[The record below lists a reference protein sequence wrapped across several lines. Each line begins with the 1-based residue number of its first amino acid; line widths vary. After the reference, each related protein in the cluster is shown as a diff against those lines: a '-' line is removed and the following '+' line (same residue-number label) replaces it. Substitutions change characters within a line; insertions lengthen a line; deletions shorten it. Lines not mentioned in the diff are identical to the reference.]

1 MQLHQQKCLPLK
13 RKLPSWKH
21 LVYIYNKVR
30 QKELLTQTLKKKNSE
45 NTFTRRYGNHK
56 RSSNINNYKNDT
68 KLEVTWDN
76 RGNMDSK
83 KTVLRVEPS
92 IKEMFPLFEWDW

>member
-30 QKELLTQTLKKKNSE
+30 QKELLTQTLKKKIVKTHLQDDME
-45 NTFTRRYGNHK
+45 
-56 RSSNINNYKNDT
+56 IT
-68 KLEVTWDN
+68 KDH
-76 RGNMDSK
+76 
-83 KTVLRVEPS
+83 PIS
-92 IKEMFPLFEWDW
+92 ITIKMIQN